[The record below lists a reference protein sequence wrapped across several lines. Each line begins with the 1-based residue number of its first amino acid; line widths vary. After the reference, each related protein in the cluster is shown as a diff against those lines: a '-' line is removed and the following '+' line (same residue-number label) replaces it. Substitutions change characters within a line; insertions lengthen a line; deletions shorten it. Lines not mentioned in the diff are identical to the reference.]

1 MMAGTDAERIAELEQ
16 DNERL
21 RRLLEQ
27 RDASGELRHR
37 LRSTLALLRA
47 IVRKSAETRRDLPGY
62 VAHLEDR
69 LDATIRAQ
77 AQADQ
82 HGEVDLRTLLV
93 DETFQY
99 GISEGEKLLL
109 SGPEVRLQPR
119 AGQILALAFHELAV
133 NAVEHGA
140 VVMDGGRID
149 VSWHLVATGPGKQML
164 LTWAEPGASLGA
176 VAPRAGFGTEVLTRM
191 LAYDLKAKT
200 DIVFGLTGLRC
211 TISLPLA
218 VHIGRVVAG

>member
-1 MMAGTDAERIAELEQ
+1 MTTGTDAERIAKLEQ
-16 DNERL
+16 DNGRL

-27 RDASGELRHR
+27 RDAPGELRHR

-47 IVRKSAETRRDLPGY
+47 IVRRSAETGRDLAGY

-69 LDATIRAQ
+69 LDAIVRAQ

-82 HGEVDLRTLLV
+82 QGEVDLGTLIA
-93 DETFQY
+93 DEAFQY
-99 GISEGEKLLL
+99 GISEGDKLLL
-109 SGPEVRLQPR
+109 SGPDVRLQPR

-140 VVMDGGRID
+140 MVSDGGRID
-149 VSWHLVATGPGKQML
+149 VAWHLAEDGPDRRVL
-164 LTWAEPGASLGA
+164 LTWTEPRASPGAA
-176 VAPRAGFGTEVLTRM
+176 PPRAGFGTEVLTRM
-191 LAYDLKAKT
+191 LAYDLKATT
-200 DIVFGLTGLRC
+200 DIVFGPTGLRC

-218 VHIGRVVAG
+218 AHIGRVVAG